1 MNLQDQL
8 SLEQEFTL
16 TALAQQLQELSH
28 EETKA
33 LLLELYRNA
42 MIRENTFR
50 ELLRDAWNIG
60 KNFEDV
66 LGMSSEPGSF

>member
-1 MNLQDQL
+1 MDSQDQL

-16 TALAQQLQELSH
+16 TALEQQLQELSQA
-28 EETKA
+28 ETQA

-42 MIRENTFR
+42 MIRENTYR

-60 KNFEDV
+60 KDFKET
-66 LGMSSEPGSF
+66 LGIGSEPMSF

>member
-16 TALAQQLQELSH
+16 TALAQQLQELSQ

-60 KNFEDV
+60 KDFEQD

>member
-16 TALAQQLQELSH
+16 TALAQQLQELSQ

-50 ELLRDAWNIG
+50 ELLRDAWNLG
-60 KNFEDV
+60 KDFEGV
-66 LGMSSEPGSF
+66 LGMSSEPGAF

>member
-1 MNLQDQL
+1 MNSQDQL

-16 TALAQQLQELSH
+16 TALEQQLKELSQA
-28 EETKA
+28 ETQA

-42 MIRENTFR
+42 MIRENTYR

-60 KNFEDV
+60 KDFKET
-66 LGMSSEPGSF
+66 LGISSEPMSF

>member
-16 TALAQQLQELSH
+16 TALAQQLQELSQ

-60 KNFEDV
+60 KDFA
-66 LGMSSEPGSF
+66 